1 MSFLWFGKKKE
12 NTIQEE
18 VKVSFKAVHEDMG
31 KIISWI
37 NHLNTQDK
45 QRNTQMGEISDEIL
59 KIKEDIDGIKSF
71 ISYFDSSLSR
81 GVFKHPR
88 TPVFK
93 QTPVVGVQTRV
104 QTGVQTPIFNG
115 NFGNDYQNNFID
127 ERNNSGS
134 YGSFLRN
141 LSSTE
146 RTIVWIVL
154 NSELK
159 LSCDDIAALLGKERA
174 TVRGQLNSIK
184 RKNENLILEHVEKN
198 GKKRYYVDPRIKES
212 LLKQLKSKV
221 RKRKSESSLY

>member
-1 MSFLWFGKKKE
+1 MGFLWFGKKKDE
-12 NTIQEE
+12 SFKDEIKDSFAE
-18 VKVSFKAVHEDMG
+18 VKADVD
-31 KIISWI
+31 KISAWI
-37 NHLNTQDK
+37 NHLHTQDK
-45 QRNTQMGEISDEIL
+45 KHNTRVEELYDEIL

-88 TPVFK
+88 TAVYK
-93 QTPVVGVQTRV
+93 QTAVL
-104 QTGVQTPIFNG
+104 GVQTPIFNA
-115 NFGNDYQNNFID
+115 NFKNLQSMQNG
-127 ERNNSGS
+127 EYGS
-134 YGSFLRN
+134 ESDFASNYGSFLRGM
-141 LSSTE
+141 SQTE

-198 GKKRYYVDPRIKES
+198 GKKRYYIDPRVKEG
-212 LLKQLKSKV
+212 LLKQLKAKV
-221 RKRKSESSLY
+221 KKRKSESLYV